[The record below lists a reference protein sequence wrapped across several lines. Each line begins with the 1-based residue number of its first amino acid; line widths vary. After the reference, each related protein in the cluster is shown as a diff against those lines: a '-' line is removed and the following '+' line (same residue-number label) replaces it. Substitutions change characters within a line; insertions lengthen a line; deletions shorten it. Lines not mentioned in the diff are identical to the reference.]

1 MAKVE
6 RQKITINKVEY
17 FLDSLNEESQKILNE
32 IRIIDAEMQRYNI
45 QMNIAGVAKN
55 SLLEKLDSNSNTFE
69 LVPVESTVLIKIEST
84 CGNSFV
90 GVPRAKNPN

>member
-17 FLDSLNEESQKILNE
+17 YLDSLNEDSQKVLNE
-32 IRIIDAEMQRYNI
+32 IRIIDTELQRYNI

-55 SLLEKLDSNSNTFE
+55 SLLEKLDKNSDAFE
-69 LVPVESTVLIKIEST
+69 IVPVETEEAEEAEEPDYI
-84 CGNSFV
+84 NQ
-90 GVPRAKNPN
+90 